1 MRTRILA
8 EEAERGIQMEE
19 IVKRGEI
26 GPGKLVAGYASLVG
40 KRRIRD
46 GPVILNCRE
55 KGGAVVLFSIIIWKS
70 EEGGEFEEI
79 RFYI

>member
-1 MRTRILA
+1 MA
-8 EEAERGIQMEE
+8 EEAERGIQVEE

-26 GPGKLVAGYASLVG
+26 EPGKLVVGYASLVG
-40 KRRIRD
+40 RRRIKD

-55 KGGAVVLFSIIIWKS
+55 KGGGVVLLSIIWKS
-70 EEGGEFEEI
+70 EEGGEFEEV

>member
-1 MRTRILA
+1 MA

-19 IVKRGEI
+19 IVKRREI
-26 GPGKLVAGYASLVG
+26 GPGKLVAGYPSLVG
-40 KRRIRD
+40 RRRIKD

-55 KGGAVVLFSIIIWKS
+55 NGDAVVLLSIVWKS

>member
-1 MRTRILA
+1 MA
-8 EEAERGIQMEE
+8 EEAERGIQVEE

-26 GPGKLVAGYASLVG
+26 GPSKLVVGYASLVG
-40 KRRIRD
+40 RRRIKD

-55 KGGAVVLFSIIIWKS
+55 KGGGGVLLSIIWKS
-70 EEGGEFEEI
+70 EEGGEFEEV